1 MCSIKPSLISE
12 WLSKRFFPSLLK
24 YMMAVQP
31 TIIDGRHARA
41 LTHFVIVNNFP
52 RSQAGLSD
60 VERQKMQHR
69 IDVEIVEKRDQHL
82 TVLKQKSI
90 DRDDDM
96 ELESSIVVMDEHS
109 PKPKSAKSVKD
120 LKREDSTSDEED
132 ADAIDD
138 DINRQEN
145 FRKLGGDLVE
155 IDLKLNDFGFGLA
168 LAGHSNRNRMGTFI
182 CGIHPQ
188 GAAFEN
194 GQLRVGDELLKIHK
208 TVVRGRSHLNVSA
221 IMKKVPN
228 DLAIKVVALR
238 HNSNMEKIAV
248 KKFTQFPVKLDDV
261 VNL

>member
-1 MCSIKPSLISE
+1 
-12 WLSKRFFPSLLK
+12 
-24 YMMAVQP
+24 
-31 TIIDGRHARA
+31 
-41 LTHFVIVNNFP
+41 
-52 RSQAGLSD
+52 
-60 VERQKMQHR
+60 MQHR
-69 IDVEIVEKRDQHL
+69 IDAEFVEKRDQHL

-90 DRDDDM
+90 DRIDDDM
-96 ELESSIVVMDEHS
+96 ELESSISVMDDHS
-109 PKPKSAKSVKD
+109 PKPKSAKSIKD
-120 LKREDSTSDEED
+120 LKREDSSSEEED

-145 FRKLGGDLVE
+145 FRKLGGDVVE
-155 IDLKLNDFGFGLA
+155 IDLKRNDFGFGLA

-238 HNSNMEKIAV
+238 HNSNLEKIAV

-261 VNL
+261 VCFKNDSFCKKSGFKFSPLYL